1 MNSSLEVVM
10 WNKSLIE
17 ATGVPRD
24 AVETKH
30 ISALPFA
37 DDAALDEVCW
47 VRVSEPRVQFT

>member
-30 ISALPFA
+30 ISALPFP

-47 VRVSEPRVQFT
+47 VSVPRPRIRFT